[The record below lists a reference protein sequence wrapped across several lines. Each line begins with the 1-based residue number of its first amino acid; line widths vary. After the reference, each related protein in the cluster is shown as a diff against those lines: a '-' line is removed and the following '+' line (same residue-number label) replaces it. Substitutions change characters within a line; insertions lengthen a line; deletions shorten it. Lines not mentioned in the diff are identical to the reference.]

1 MLVGRDAELAVLD
14 ALITQARAGAGGVV
28 LLTGEPG
35 VGKTRLARAGTEHAA
50 GTTVS
55 WGACRESEGVPPLW
69 PWMRCCVTWAG
80 PGSPPP
86 PRHGLIRVQRLR
98 WAARMRRM
106 SAVSRSLYRSRIACR
121 SSRSA
126 GLL

>member
-50 GTTVS
+50 GTTVGKS
-55 WGACRESEGVPPLW
+55 TAVDIHHWWRFRDGKICFYRGTED
-69 PWMRCCVTWAG
+69 T
-80 PGSPPP
+80 
-86 PRHGLIRVQRLR
+86 
-98 WAARMRRM
+98 ARTQAML
-106 SAVSRSLYRSRIACR
+106 AT
-121 SSRSA
+121 
-126 GLL
+126 G